1 MLPISYHTCYMP
13 RTKNPF
19 VSIIITT
26 KNEQD
31 VIEDLLKSIKNQT
44 YKNTE
49 TIVVDNNSTDKTKE
63 ISKKYTKLVF
73 NKGPERSAQRNYGV
87 GKASG
92 AYVAILDADMQ
103 LESNVIGEAVER
115 IEDTSVGAVIIPE
128 RSFGKGFWTKFKA
141 FEREF
146 YVGEDSIEAARFFR
160 KELFK
165 KFGGYDLAITGPEDW
180 DLPLRMRKAGIKMA
194 RTKSFI
200 LHNERVFNPWR
211 SAKKKFYYASGAS
224 VYLKRHPDV
233 ALSHGNLLFRNVFFK
248 KWRKLVRHPFLAT
261 GMIFVRVLEAS
272 GAILGVLY
280 SFITKKEMLNSE
292 IYKAKKGIS
301 R

>member
-1 MLPISYHTCYMP
+1 M
-13 RTKNPF
+13 NPL
-19 VSIIITT
+19 VSIIVTT

-31 VIEDLLKSIKNQT
+31 VIEDLLRSIKGQT
-44 YKNTE
+44 YKNIE
-49 TIVVDNNSTDKTKE
+49 IIVVDNNSTDKTKE
-63 ISKKYTKLVF
+63 ISRKYTKLVF

-87 GKASG
+87 EKSKGE
-92 AYVAILDADMQ
+92 YVVILDADMQ
-103 LESNVIGEAVER
+103 LELNVVSEAVELLQ
-115 IEDTSVGAVIIPE
+115 ENSVGAVIIPE
-128 RSFGKGFWTKFKA
+128 RSFGKGFWTKFKV

-165 KFGGYDLAITGPEDW
+165 KFDGYDLTITGPEDW
-180 DLPLRMRKAGIKMA
+180 DLPLRMRKAGVKIA
-194 RTKSFI
+194 RTKSYI

-233 ALSHGNLLFRNVFFK
+233 AFSHGNLLFRSVFFK
-248 KWRKLVRHPFLAT
+248 KWRKLIANPYLTFGMLCVRALETAGAVA
-261 GMIFVRVLEAS
+261 GM
-272 GAILGVLY
+272 LY
-280 SFITKKEMLNSE
+280 SFI
-292 IYKAKKGIS
+292 